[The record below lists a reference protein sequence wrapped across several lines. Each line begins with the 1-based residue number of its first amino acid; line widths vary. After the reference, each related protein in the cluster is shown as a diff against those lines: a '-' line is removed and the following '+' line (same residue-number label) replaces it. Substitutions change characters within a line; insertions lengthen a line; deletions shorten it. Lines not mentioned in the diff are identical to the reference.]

1 MCLGKRLFSREL
13 FRLEVVQVGSGGSC
27 LDKRLFRQVLF
38 GRESVQA
45 AVALTVHSSVRELF
59 RQEAVQ
65 AQDTL
70 PKGCSGSG
78 RSCYARRFSDTVAK
92 RLFKQ
97 KMPLDKKLLRGELLT
112 QDSNDNS
119 SILIFTGAVPT
130 EKNCSYKY
138 NSCSCRKLF

>member
-1 MCLGKRLFSREL
+1 M
-13 FRLEVVQVGSGGSC
+13 VQVGSGGSC
-27 LDKRLFRQVLF
+27 LDKWLFRQVLF
-38 GRESVQA
+38 GRESVQV
-45 AVALTVHSSVRELF
+45 AVALTVRSSVRELF

-70 PKGCSGSG
+70 PNGCSGSG
-78 RSCYARRFSDTVAK
+78 RSCYTRRFSGTVAK

-97 KMPLDKKLLRGELLT
+97 KVPLDKKLLRGELLT

-130 EKNCSYKY
+130 EKKTVNTTAVHAEKFVQE
-138 NSCSCRKLF
+138 LFR

>member
-1 MCLGKRLFSREL
+1 MCLEKRLIRREL

-27 LDKRLFRQVLF
+27 LDKWLFRQVLF

-70 PKGCSGSG
+70 PKSCSGSG
-78 RSCYARRFSDTVAK
+78 RSCYTRRFSGTVAK

-97 KMPLDKKLLRGELLT
+97 KVLRQEAIKVGAA
-112 QDSNDNS
+112 N
-119 SILIFTGAVPT
+119 TGQ
-130 EKNCSYKY
+130 
-138 NSCSCRKLF
+138 